1 MDKVTL
7 RLFVH
12 SAEGQEVRSYL
23 SYRAKRELLLQI
35 APRYREASSALKEV
49 ILDEFV
55 AATGYART
63 YAIRL
68 LNHPA
73 DVKLI
78 IERPRPPHYGA
89 EVQQALH
96 LIWTAANHI
105 CAKRLIP
112 FLPTLVESLERHGH
126 LQLSE
131 QCRNQLL
138 SMSPAT
144 ADRMLR
150 SSRKQ
155 GARGISTT
163 RSGTLLKKQ
172 IPIRTFQ
179 DWNEAKPGFLE
190 ADLVAHC
197 GTQAEGAYLYTLT
210 LTDVATGWTEC
221 LPLLNRGQ
229 DAVIVALK
237 RVRHLLPFP
246 LLGIDTD
253 NGGEFIHIELAAYC
267 EQEHITFT
275 RGRPQRS
282 NDQCYVEQKN
292 GQIVRQVVGY
302 DRFVGELAYRQ
313 LTELYRALRLYVNC
327 FQPSMKLHTK
337 QRAGSKVRRTYD
349 QAQTPLQRL
358 IASGELAAVKLQELV
373 RVTQALDP
381 LRLLHQLEH
390 LQKALWQHAIAP
402 SLSNER
408 TPPASTLPFSVQLCS
423 EEQVPAE
430 GITASAPSLL
440 KKERRRKYQK
450 SGRPHDWRTREDPY
464 EGLWEQIT
472 SWLMANPDRT
482 GIDIFHELQRL
493 YPGRYRPTQVRTLQR
508 GIQKIRARLLVTF
521 EDQWGEEVVNGH
533 TPAPELHAEVVVGVF

>member
-1 MDKVTL
+1 MDNVTQ

-55 AATGYART
+55 AATGYARK

-73 DVKLI
+73 DLKLT
-78 IERPRPPHYGA
+78 IERPRPPRYGP
-89 EVQQALH
+89 EDQQALH
-96 LIWTAANHI
+96 LTWTAANHI

-131 QCRNQLL
+131 ECRSQLL
-138 SMSPAT
+138 LMSPAT

-150 SSRKQ
+150 SYRKQ
-155 GARGISTT
+155 GPRGISTT
-163 RSGTLLKKQ
+163 RSGTLLKQQ

-179 DWNEAKPGFLE
+179 DWNETRPGFLE

-197 GTQAEGAYLYTLT
+197 STQAEGAYLYTLT

-229 DAVIVALK
+229 DAVIAALK
-237 RVRHLLPFP
+237 RARQLLPFP

-253 NGGEFIHIELAAYC
+253 NGGEFINIELAAYC

-327 FQPSMKLHTK
+327 FQPSMKLQTK
-337 QRAGSKVRRTYD
+337 QREGSKVRRTYD

-358 IASGELAAVKLQELV
+358 ITSGALSPKKQQELL
-373 RVTQALDP
+373 RITEALDP

-390 LQKALWQHAIAP
+390 LQKALWRYAIT
-402 SLSNER
+402 SSSESSV
-408 TPPASTLPFSVQLCS
+408 PASPLSFSVKQCT
-423 EEQVPAE
+423 EEQVPAD
-430 GITASAPSLL
+430 GIPGTPPSLL
-440 KKERRRKYQK
+440 KKERRKKYQK
-450 SGRPHDWRTREDPY
+450 SGRPHDWRTRKDPF
-464 EGLWEQIT
+464 EGEWEQIS
-472 SWLMANPDRT
+472 SWLLANPELT
-482 GIDIFHELQRL
+482 GVDIFHKLEQLS
-493 YPGRYRPTQVRTLQR
+493 PGRYRPTQLRTLQR
-508 GIQKIRARLLVTF
+508 GLGKLRARLLVTF
-521 EDQWGEEVVNGH
+521 DDQWGEEVVNGQ
-533 TPAPELHAEVVVGVF
+533 TSAPELRAEIVVGVS